1 MVELLWSAFPIDV
14 SRDFPEKHK
23 LLQYEYICTLD
34 NNILIISPIAP
45 DSQFFQHMFFVKQ
58 WH

>member
-14 SRDFPEKHK
+14 SRGFPEKHK

-45 DSQFFQHMFFVKQ
+45 DSQFF
-58 WH
+58 